1 MIFSV
6 ILTFIATFLL
16 IFTCYHVVKSAKESP
31 NAHLKRRLRRMARES
46 GTGAMPETLKEE
58 LLRDS
63 KPFDSILGWLPFT
76 GRMELLLDRAGL
88 KISAVRFLLIVC
100 AAALT
105 CFMVIFMLRHDYILA
120 SAIAVAVVLA
130 AFIAIIYLKSKRI
143 EKFTEQLPDTLG
155 IMSRSLRASHTLI
168 SAMDLVGQEM
178 PEPTKE
184 LFRTA
189 FEQQRLG
196 LGLSEALVNM
206 SERIESLD
214 LRFLVIVITLNREIG
229 GNLAETFDKLAETI
243 RERIKIR
250 RQVRVYTAQGRLSGY
265 FLAILPIVMFIVLG
279 LLMPG
284 YEDPLTKQTK
294 GQIIL
299 AIAAVGQ
306 LLGFLVIRKI
316 IKIRI

>member
-1 MIFSV
+1 
-6 ILTFIATFLL
+6 
-16 IFTCYHVVKSAKESP
+16 
-31 NAHLKRRLRRMARES
+31 MARES
-46 GTGAMPETLKEE
+46 GSSGMPETLKEE
-58 LLRDS
+58 LLKES
-63 KPFDSILGWLPFT
+63 KPFEAILGWLPFT
-76 GRMELLLDRAGL
+76 GRMERLLDRAGL
-88 KISAVRFLLIVC
+88 KITAIRFLLIVC
-100 AAALT
+100 ALTLT
-105 CFMVIFMLRHDYILA
+105 CFMLIFMLRRDYVLA
-120 SAIAVAVVLA
+120 SAVAAAVVLS
-130 AFIAIIYLKSKRI
+130 AFIFLNYLKSKRI
-143 EKFTEQLPDTLG
+143 EKFTEQLPDTLA
-155 IMSRSLRASHTLI
+155 IMSRSLRASHTLT
-168 SAMDLVGQEM
+168 SAMELVGQEM

-196 LGLSEALVNM
+196 LGLAESLTNM

-265 FLAILPIVMFIVLG
+265 FLAILPIVMFIALG

-299 AIAAVGQ
+299 ALAAVGQ

-316 IKIRI
+316 IRIRI